1 MKLDELLGVAA
12 AQWPHKRALIFPES
26 ELTFSELHANA
37 KRKAR
42 SLIGAGVRAGDH
54 VGILSLNLPEY
65 VESIF
70 ATNMAGATA
79 VPLNARYRGAEL
91 KRVIADSDIRLLFTT
106 SQFDGRVDFSAHLTD
121 CYPELSTAL
130 NPSQL
135 RIGEAPLLKSV
146 VMFETTQKLGFI
158 SSADFEQWGRN
169 VTDETLA
176 QHSAKAGIESI
187 CLMIYTSGTTSVPKG
202 CRLSHR
208 AFVRNA
214 AAEQE
219 RFAIAED
226 DCLWDPLPFFH
237 ISSLLPMIASMW
249 AGAAYATDTHFDVD
263 RALEQIYRVEPTIL
277 FPAFPAIMGDL
288 LSHEDFQA
296 DKMARVRL
304 VNNVAPASRLL
315 ENMAQLPQAV
325 HVSAYGLTEISGV
338 ACHGSANETD
348 LERAHTSGRTLEG
361 IEARIV
367 CPDSQKELGHG
378 EEGEIQLRGYAL
390 FTDYYKDL
398 EKTRAVMT
406 EDGWLRTG
414 DIGALDAEGRLSFR
428 GRLKDMLKV
437 GGENV
442 AALEI
447 EGLLL
452 THPAVKMA
460 QVVGAPHGRLGEV
473 PAAFIELS
481 DSAHCGEEEIIQF
494 CRNNIASFKVPRI
507 VRFVEEWPS
516 SATKIQKFKLIELLA
531 RPQPFDASSEAAD
544 E

>member
-1 MKLDELLGVAA
+1 MV
-12 AQWPHKRALIFPES
+12 
-26 ELTFSELHANA
+26 
-37 KRKAR
+37 
-42 SLIGAGVRAGDH
+42 
-54 VGILSLNLPEY
+54 
-65 VESIF
+65 
-70 ATNMAGATA
+70 
-79 VPLNARYRGAEL
+79 
-91 KRVIADSDIRLLFTT
+91 
-106 SQFDGRVDFSAHLTD
+106 
-121 CYPELSTAL
+121 
-130 NPSQL
+130 
-135 RIGEAPLLKSV
+135 
-146 VMFETTQKLGFI
+146 
-158 SSADFEQWGRN
+158 
-169 VTDETLA
+169 
-176 QHSAKAGIESI
+176 
-187 CLMIYTSGTTSVPKG
+187 
-202 CRLSHR
+202 
-208 AFVRNA
+208 
-214 AAEQE
+214 
-219 RFAIAED
+219 
-226 DCLWDPLPFFH
+226 
-237 ISSLLPMIASMW
+237 ASMW

-263 RALEQIYRVEPTIL
+263 RALEQIYRLEPTIL

-348 LERAHTSGRTLEG
+348 LERAHTCGRTLEG
-361 IEARIV
+361 IDARIV
-367 CPDSQKELGHG
+367 CPDSHRELGPD

-390 FTDYYKDL
+390 FTDYYKDP

-414 DIGALDAEGRLSFR
+414 DIGALDGQGRLSFR

-460 QVVGAPHGRLGEV
+460 QVVGAPHDRLGEV

-481 DSAHCGEEEIIQF
+481 ESAHCGEEEIIQF

-507 VRFVEEWPS
+507 VRFVEQWPS

-531 RPQPFDASSEAAD
+531 RPQPLDASSEAAD